1 MRQTAQ
7 PQMRTRAIAD
17 FHIAIIGAGIGGLT
31 AALSLQRHGFGVS
44 IYEQAAELREF
55 GAGLVVT
62 PNAMHAL
69 NALGVGAAIIETS
82 NVSVGLLF
90 KHYKTGEILQSRP
103 PGDYYKSKYG
113 ASHLLVHRADL
124 HAALSAAVL
133 ANDPA
138 CIHLDHAF
146 SELCQDE
153 NGVVARFVNGATIK
167 ADALLGC
174 DGYRSTVRDQ
184 VYGSTPVTFTG
195 QVAFR
200 ALVRSESLPD
210 EVRKQPECAYV
221 GPGRMLLH
229 YPLRNRALMNIVGN
243 ARQDRWEA
251 EGWAI
256 PTERSEFLTLYS
268 DFHPN
273 ALQMIGAI
281 EPNALFKWGLR
292 DREPLRQWT
301 LGRVSTLGDAAHP
314 MSPFLGQGAVMAIED
329 GMVLGRCFAKAG
341 TAEEAL
347 QLYEAAR
354 KPRANAVQIYSRE
367 QGSNLQHIDPGRGAE
382 AIGLF
387 NYNPTTVPI

>member
-1 MRQTAQ
+1 MTDCD
-7 PQMRTRAIAD
+7 IAV
-17 FHIAIIGAGIGGLT
+17 IGAGIGGLT
-31 AALSLQRHGFGVS
+31 AALSLQRHGFTVS
-44 IYEQAAELREF
+44 VYEQTAELREF

-69 NALGVGAAIIETS
+69 DALGVGRAIIDAS
-82 NVSVGLLF
+82 SVSRGLLF
-90 KHYKTGEILQSRP
+90 KHYKSGEVLRRQP

-113 ASHLLVHRADL
+113 ASHLLVHRGDL

-133 ANDPA
+133 ANDRN

-146 SELCQDE
+146 SGLCQGE
-153 NGVVARFVNGATIK
+153 SGVTAHFANGATIR
-167 ADALLGC
+167 ADALIGC
-174 DGYRSTVRDQ
+174 DGYRSTVRDRLF
-184 VYGSTPVTFTG
+184 GSPPVTFTG
-195 QVAFR
+195 QVSFR
-200 ALVRSESLPD
+200 ALVRSESLP
-210 EVRKQPECAYV
+210 EEIRQQAECLYV

-229 YPLRNRALMNIVGN
+229 YPLRNRALMNVVAH

-256 PTERSEFLTLYS
+256 PAQRSEFLQRYS

-273 ALQMIGAI
+273 VLQLIEAI

-292 DREPLRQWT
+292 DREPLPQWT

-347 QLYEAAR
+347 TLYETAR
-354 KPRANAVQIYSRE
+354 KPRANAAQLYSRE
-367 QGSNLQHIDPGRGAE
+367 QGANLQHIDPGRGAE